1 MSTNN
6 TDQDKKKSEWDNREV
21 GALWLN
27 TGKTNNKYY
36 SGSLTINKGTS
47 EEKKLKV
54 LVFKN
59 KYKEEGSNKPDLVV
73 YEDDRPPKEGNAST
87 APQQAE
93 EEEQLI

>member
-1 MSTNN
+1 MSTDN
-6 TDQDKKKSEWDNREV
+6 TNEKKSEWDNREC

-36 SGSLTINKGTS
+36 SGSVTINKGS
-47 EEKKLKV
+47 ADEKKVKI

-59 KYKEEGSNKPDLVV
+59 KYKEEGSNKPDLVM
-73 YEDDRPPKEGNAST
+73 YEDDRPPKENGKA
-87 APQQAE
+87 QAE